1 MSLRWRLSI
10 QIQLAVAMRML
21 ALTTDAGTRE
31 YIRDGKLAGLAK
43 LRIFR
48 AAAFRVA
55 DITYLQIAMLTSIPS
70 TI

>member
-1 MSLRWRLSI
+1 
-10 QIQLAVAMRML
+10 MRML
-21 ALTTDAGTRE
+21 ALTTDVGTRE

-55 DITYLQIAMLTSIPS
+55 DITYLQIPMLTSIPS